1 MNGIYLG
8 QYGDIELQRDSLN
21 SFLGTQLDPSDVNTS
36 LKRFSVKG
44 ASGALMTGDKIE
56 IATVD
61 KSNLEL
67 VSGHAHDDG
76 TWFVYVDPL
85 GGLRLYTTFEASIT
99 GTVSGAVALVAP
111 SAIQQITIKTVNS
124 RFRHIA
130 NITNYEITTSR
141 DSVDLTHLGDQ
152 FKRQYEAGLISGQ
165 GSVQCLWE
173 HNQNKANE
181 ECAVDGEFP
190 FYLAQLVVRLTQG
203 ADFKSRFY
211 IYKDNS
217 NTSNS
222 VWYQADCV
230 VTNVVISVPATEQI
244 TSRIEFITNGE
255 IKLNTGSAPSYLLQ
269 EDAYKILQEDGSP
282 ILLEQQ

>member
-1 MNGIYLG
+1 MKGIYLG

-21 SFLGTQLDPSDVNTS
+21 SFLGTQLDPSDVNTT
-36 LKRFSVKG
+36 LKRFSVNG
-44 ASGALMTGDKIE
+44 ASGALITGDYIDIE
-56 IATVD
+56 TVD

-67 VSGHAHDDG
+67 VTGHNYPDG
-76 TWFVYVDPL
+76 SWFVHVDAL
-85 GGLRLYTTFEASIT
+85 GGLRLYTTFEASISGGVT
-99 GTVSGAVALVAP
+99 GAVALSTP
-111 SAIQQITIKTVNS
+111 STRKDITIKTRNT
-124 RFRHIA
+124 RFRHLA
-130 NITNYEITTSR
+130 NITSFEISTMR
-141 DSVDLTHLGDQ
+141 DSVDLTSLGDQ

-165 GSVQCLWE
+165 GSIECLWE

-244 TSRIEFITNGE
+244 TSRIEFVTNGE

-269 EDAYKILQEDGSP
+269 EDTYKILQEDGSP

>member
-21 SFLGTQLDPSDVNTS
+21 SFLGTQLDPSDVNTT

-44 ASGALMTGDKIE
+44 ASGALITGDYID
-56 IATVD
+56 ISTVD

-67 VSGHAHDDG
+67 VTGHSYPDG
-76 TWFVYVDPL
+76 SWYVHVDAL
-85 GGLRLYTTFEASIT
+85 GGLRLYSTFEASI
-99 GTVSGAVALVAP
+99 SGGVTAAVALSTP
-111 SAIQQITIKTVNS
+111 SSIKEITIKTRNS
-124 RFRHIA
+124 RFRHLA
-130 NITNYEITTSR
+130 NITSFEITTAR

-165 GSVQCLWE
+165 GSVECLWE

-244 TSRIEFITNGE
+244 TSRIEFVTNGE
-255 IKLNTGSAPSYLLQ
+255 IKLNTGAAPSYLLQ
-269 EDAYKILQEDGSP
+269 EDTYKILQENGSP

>member
-44 ASGALMTGDKIE
+44 ASGALITGDFIDIE
-56 IATVD
+56 TVD
-61 KSNLEL
+61 GSTLEL
-67 VSGHAHDDG
+67 VTGHNYPDG
-76 TWFVYVDPL
+76 AWFVHVDPL
-85 GGLRLYTTFEASIT
+85 GGLRLYSTFEASI
-99 GTVSGAVALVAP
+99 SGGVTAALALSSP
-111 SAIQQITIKTVNS
+111 SSSKQIKIKTRNS
-124 RFRHIA
+124 KFKHLA
-130 NITNYEITTSR
+130 NITNFEITTAR

-165 GSVQCLWE
+165 GSVECLWE

-211 IYKDNS
+211 IFKDNS

>member
-1 MNGIYLG
+1 MKGIYLG

-44 ASGALMTGDKIE
+44 ASGALITGDFIDIE
-56 IATVD
+56 TVD

-67 VSGHAHDDG
+67 VTGHNYPDG
-76 TWFVYVDPL
+76 SWFVHVDAL
-85 GGLRLYTTFEASIT
+85 GGLRLYTTFEASISGGVT
-99 GTVSGAVALVAP
+99 GSVALSTP
-111 SAIQQITIKTVNS
+111 STRKDITIKTRNT
-124 RFRHIA
+124 RFRHLA
-130 NITNYEITTSR
+130 NITSFEISTMR
-141 DSVDLTHLGDQ
+141 DSVDLTSLGDQ

-165 GSVQCLWE
+165 GTIECLWE
-173 HNQNKANE
+173 HNQAKVNQ
-181 ECAVDGEFP
+181 ECGDDGEFP

-211 IYKDNS
+211 IYRDNS

-244 TSRIEFITNGE
+244 TSRIEFVTNGE

-269 EDAYKILQEDGSP
+269 EDNYKILQEDGSP

>member
-1 MNGIYLG
+1 MKGIYLG

-21 SFLGTQLDPSDVNTS
+21 SFLGTQLDPSDVNTT

-44 ASGALMTGDKIE
+44 ASGALITGDYIDIE
-56 IATVD
+56 TVD

-67 VSGHAHDDG
+67 VTGHNYPDG
-76 TWFVYVDPL
+76 SWFVHVDAL
-85 GGLRLYTTFEASIT
+85 GGLRLYTTFEASISGGVT
-99 GTVSGAVALVAP
+99 GAVALSTP
-111 SAIQQITIKTVNS
+111 STRKDITIKTRNT
-124 RFRHIA
+124 RFRHLA
-130 NITNYEITTSR
+130 NITSFEISTVR
-141 DSVDLTHLGDQ
+141 DSVDLTSLGDQ

-165 GSVQCLWE
+165 GTIECLWE
-173 HNQNKANE
+173 HNQAKVNQ
-181 ECAVDGEFP
+181 ECGDDGEFP

-244 TSRIEFITNGE
+244 TSRIEFVTNGE

-269 EDAYKILQEDGSP
+269 EDTYKILQEDGSP

>member
-1 MNGIYLG
+1 MKGIYLG

-21 SFLGTQLDPSDVNTS
+21 SFLGTQLDPSDVNTT

-44 ASGALMTGDKIE
+44 ASGALITGDYIDIE
-56 IATVD
+56 TVD

-67 VSGHAHDDG
+67 VTGHNYPDG
-76 TWFVYVDPL
+76 SWFVHVDAL
-85 GGLRLYTTFEASIT
+85 GGLRLYTTFEASISGGVT
-99 GTVSGAVALVAP
+99 GAVALSTP
-111 SAIQQITIKTVNS
+111 STRKDITIKTRNT
-124 RFRHIA
+124 RFRHLA
-130 NITNYEITTSR
+130 NITNFEITTMR
-141 DSVDLTHLGDQ
+141 DSVDLTSLGDQ

-165 GSVQCLWE
+165 GTIECLWE
-173 HNQNKANE
+173 HNQAKVNQ
-181 ECAVDGEFP
+181 ECGDDGEFP

-244 TSRIEFITNGE
+244 TSRIEFVTNGE

-269 EDAYKILQEDGSP
+269 EDTYKILQEDGSP

>member
-1 MNGIYLG
+1 MKGIYLG

-21 SFLGTQLDPSDVNTS
+21 SFLGTQLDPSDVNTT

-44 ASGALMTGDKIE
+44 ASGALITGDYIDIE
-56 IATVD
+56 TVD

-67 VSGHAHDDG
+67 VTGHNYPDG
-76 TWFVYVDPL
+76 SWFVHVDAL
-85 GGLRLYTTFEASIT
+85 GGLRLYTTFEASISGGVT
-99 GTVSGAVALVAP
+99 GAVALSTP
-111 SAIQQITIKTVNS
+111 STRKDITIKTRNT
-124 RFRHIA
+124 RFRHLA
-130 NITNYEITTSR
+130 NITSFEISTMR
-141 DSVDLTHLGDQ
+141 DSVDLTSLGDQ

-165 GSVQCLWE
+165 GTIECLWE
-173 HNQNKANE
+173 HNQAKVNQ
-181 ECAVDGEFP
+181 ECGDDGEFP

-211 IYKDNS
+211 IYRDNS

-244 TSRIEFITNGE
+244 TSRIEFVTNGE

-269 EDAYKILQEDGSP
+269 EDNYKILQEDGSP

>member
-1 MNGIYLG
+1 MKGIYLG

-44 ASGALMTGDKIE
+44 ASGALITGDYIDIE
-56 IATVD
+56 TVD

-67 VSGHAHDDG
+67 VTGHNYPDG
-76 TWFVYVDPL
+76 SWFVHVDAL
-85 GGLRLYTTFEASIT
+85 GGLRLYTTFEASISGGVT
-99 GTVSGAVALVAP
+99 GAVALSTP
-111 SAIQQITIKTVNS
+111 STRKDITIKTRNT
-124 RFRHIA
+124 RFRHLA
-130 NITNYEITTSR
+130 NITSFEITTMR
-141 DSVDLTHLGDQ
+141 DSVDLTSLGDQ

-165 GSVQCLWE
+165 GTIECLWE
-173 HNQNKANE
+173 HNQAKVNQ
-181 ECAVDGEFP
+181 ECGDDGEFP

-244 TSRIEFITNGE
+244 TSRIEFVTNGE

-269 EDAYKILQEDGSP
+269 EDTYKILQEDGSP

>member
-21 SFLGTQLDPSDVNTS
+21 SFLGTQLDPSDVNTA

-44 ASGALMTGDKIE
+44 ASGALITGDYIE

-61 KSNLEL
+61 KSDL
-67 VSGHAHDDG
+67 VLVTGHAYPDG
-76 TWFVYVDPL
+76 SWYVHVDSL
-85 GGLRLYTTFEASIT
+85 GGLRLYSTFEASISGGAT
-99 GTVSGAVALVAP
+99 GAVALSTP
-111 SAIQQITIKTVNS
+111 DSSKEITIKTRNT
-124 RFRHIA
+124 RFRHLA
-130 NITNYEITTSR
+130 NITNFEITTVR
-141 DSVDLTHLGDQ
+141 DSIDLTLLGDQ

-165 GSVQCLWE
+165 GVIECLWE
-173 HNQNKANE
+173 HNQKKSDE

-203 ADFKSRFY
+203 ADFKSRLF

-217 NTSNS
+217 NSSNS
-222 VWYQADCV
+222 VWYEADCIVTSV
-230 VTNVVISVPATEQI
+230 VVSVPATEQI
-244 TSRIEFITNGE
+244 TSRIEFVTNGE
-255 IKLNTGSAPSYLLQ
+255 IKLNTGGTPSYLLQ
-269 EDAYKILQEDGSP
+269 EDNYKILQEDSSP

>member
-21 SFLGTQLDPSDVNTS
+21 SFLGTQLDPSDVNTT
-36 LKRFSVKG
+36 LKRFSVNG
-44 ASGALMTGDKIE
+44 ASGALITGDYID

-67 VSGHAHDDG
+67 VTGHSYPDG
-76 TWFVYVDPL
+76 SWYVHVDAL
-85 GGLRLYTTFEASIT
+85 GGLRLYSTFEASI
-99 GTVSGAVALVAP
+99 SGGVAAAVALSTP
-111 SAIQQITIKTVNS
+111 SSIKEITIKTKNS
-124 RFRHIA
+124 RFRHLA
-130 NITNYEITTSR
+130 NITSFEITTAR
-141 DSVDLTHLGDQ
+141 DSVDLTSLGDQ

-165 GSVQCLWE
+165 GTIECLWE

-244 TSRIEFITNGE
+244 TSRIEFVTNGE

-269 EDAYKILQEDGSP
+269 EDTYKILQEDGSP

>member
-1 MNGIYLG
+1 MKGIYLG

-44 ASGALMTGDKIE
+44 ASGALITGDFIDIE
-56 IATVD
+56 TVD

-67 VSGHAHDDG
+67 VTGHNYPDG
-76 TWFVYVDPL
+76 SWFVHVDAL
-85 GGLRLYTTFEASIT
+85 GGLRLYTTFEASISGGVT
-99 GTVSGAVALVAP
+99 GAVALSTP
-111 SAIQQITIKTVNS
+111 STRKDITIKTRNT
-124 RFRHIA
+124 RFRHLA
-130 NITNYEITTSR
+130 NITSFEISTMR
-141 DSVDLTHLGDQ
+141 DSVDLTSLGDQ

-165 GSVQCLWE
+165 GTIECLWE
-173 HNQNKANE
+173 HNQAKVNQ
-181 ECAVDGEFP
+181 ECGDDGEFP

-211 IYKDNS
+211 IYRDNS

-244 TSRIEFITNGE
+244 TSRIEFVTNGE

-269 EDAYKILQEDGSP
+269 EDNYKILQEDGSP

>member
-21 SFLGTQLDPSDVNTS
+21 SFLGTQLDPSDVNTT

-44 ASGALMTGDKIE
+44 ASGALITGDYIDIE
-56 IATVD
+56 TVD

-67 VSGHAHDDG
+67 VTGHNYPDG
-76 TWFVYVDPL
+76 SWFVHVDAL
-85 GGLRLYTTFEASIT
+85 GGLRLYTTFEASISGGVT
-99 GTVSGAVALVAP
+99 GAVALSTP
-111 SAIQQITIKTVNS
+111 STRKDITIKTRNT
-124 RFRHIA
+124 RFRHLA
-130 NITNYEITTSR
+130 NITSFEISTMR
-141 DSVDLTHLGDQ
+141 DSVDLTSLGDQ

-165 GSVQCLWE
+165 GSIECLWE

-244 TSRIEFITNGE
+244 TSRIEFVTNGE

-269 EDAYKILQEDGSP
+269 EDTYKILQEDGSP

>member
-1 MNGIYLG
+1 MKGIYLG

-21 SFLGTQLDPSDVNTS
+21 SFLGTQLDPSDVNTT

-44 ASGALMTGDKIE
+44 ASGALITGDYIDIE
-56 IATVD
+56 TVD

-67 VSGHAHDDG
+67 VTGHNYPDG
-76 TWFVYVDPL
+76 SWFVHVDAL
-85 GGLRLYTTFEASIT
+85 GGLRLYTTFEASISGGVT
-99 GTVSGAVALVAP
+99 GAVALSTP
-111 SAIQQITIKTVNS
+111 STRKDITIKTRNT
-124 RFRHIA
+124 RFRHLA
-130 NITNYEITTSR
+130 NITSFEISTMR
-141 DSVDLTHLGDQ
+141 DSVDLTSLGDQ

-165 GSVQCLWE
+165 GTIECLWE
-173 HNQNKANE
+173 HNQTKVNQ
-181 ECAVDGEFP
+181 ECGDDGEFP

-244 TSRIEFITNGE
+244 TSRIEFVTNGE

-269 EDAYKILQEDGSP
+269 EDTYKILQEDGSP

>member
-1 MNGIYLG
+1 MKGIYLG

-21 SFLGTQLDPSDVNTS
+21 SFLGTQLDPSDVNTT

-44 ASGALMTGDKIE
+44 ASGALITGDYIDIE
-56 IATVD
+56 TVD

-67 VSGHAHDDG
+67 VTGHNYPDG
-76 TWFVYVDPL
+76 SWFVHVDAL
-85 GGLRLYTTFEASIT
+85 GGLRLYTTFEASISGGVT
-99 GTVSGAVALVAP
+99 GAVALSTP
-111 SAIQQITIKTVNS
+111 STRKDITIKTRNT
-124 RFRHIA
+124 RFRHLA
-130 NITNYEITTSR
+130 NITSFEISTMR
-141 DSVDLTHLGDQ
+141 DSVDLTSLGDQ

-165 GSVQCLWE
+165 GSIECLWE

-244 TSRIEFITNGE
+244 TSRIEFVTNGE

-269 EDAYKILQEDGSP
+269 EDTYKILQEDGSP

>member
-1 MNGIYLG
+1 VKGIYLG

-21 SFLGTQLDPSDVNTS
+21 SFLGTQLDPSDVNTT

-44 ASGALMTGDKIE
+44 ASGALITGDYIDIE
-56 IATVD
+56 TVD

-67 VSGHAHDDG
+67 VTGHNYPDG
-76 TWFVYVDPL
+76 SWFVHVDAL
-85 GGLRLYTTFEASIT
+85 GGLRLYTTFEASISGGVT
-99 GTVSGAVALVAP
+99 GAVALSTP
-111 SAIQQITIKTVNS
+111 STRKDITIKTRNT
-124 RFRHIA
+124 RFRHLA
-130 NITNYEITTSR
+130 NITNFEITTMR
-141 DSVDLTHLGDQ
+141 DSVDLTSLGDQ

-165 GSVQCLWE
+165 GTIECLWE
-173 HNQNKANE
+173 HNQAKVNQ
-181 ECAVDGEFP
+181 ECGDDGEFP

-244 TSRIEFITNGE
+244 TSRIEFVTNGE

-269 EDAYKILQEDGSP
+269 EDTYKILQEDGSP

>member
-1 MNGIYLG
+1 MKGIYLG

-21 SFLGTQLDPSDVNTS
+21 SFLGTQLDPSDVNTT

-44 ASGALMTGDKIE
+44 ASGALITGDYIDIE
-56 IATVD
+56 TVD

-67 VSGHAHDDG
+67 VTGHNYPDG
-76 TWFVYVDPL
+76 SWFVHVDAL
-85 GGLRLYTTFEASIT
+85 GGLRLYTTFEASISGGVT
-99 GTVSGAVALVAP
+99 GAVALSTP
-111 SAIQQITIKTVNS
+111 STRKDITIKTRNT
-124 RFRHIA
+124 RFRHLA
-130 NITNYEITTSR
+130 NITNFEITTMR
-141 DSVDLTHLGDQ
+141 DSVDLTSLGDQ

-165 GSVQCLWE
+165 GTIECLWE
-173 HNQNKANE
+173 HNQAKVNQ
-181 ECAVDGEFP
+181 ECGDDGEFP

-244 TSRIEFITNGE
+244 TSRIEFVTNGE
-255 IKLNTGSAPSYLLQ
+255 IKLNTGATPSYLLQ
-269 EDAYKILQEDGSP
+269 EDTYKILQEDGSP

>member
-21 SFLGTQLDPSDVNTS
+21 SFLGTQLDPSDVNTT
-36 LKRFSVKG
+36 LKRFSVNG
-44 ASGALMTGDKIE
+44 ASGALITGDYIDIE
-56 IATVD
+56 TVD

-67 VSGHAHDDG
+67 VTGHNYPDG
-76 TWFVYVDPL
+76 SWFVHVDAL
-85 GGLRLYTTFEASIT
+85 GGLRLYTTFEASISGGVT
-99 GTVSGAVALVAP
+99 GAVALSTP
-111 SAIQQITIKTVNS
+111 STRKDITIKTRNT
-124 RFRHIA
+124 RFRHLA
-130 NITNYEITTSR
+130 NITSFEISTMR
-141 DSVDLTHLGDQ
+141 DSVDLTSLGDQ

-165 GSVQCLWE
+165 GSIECLWE

-244 TSRIEFITNGE
+244 TSRIEFVTNGE

-269 EDAYKILQEDGSP
+269 EDTYKILQEDGSP

>member
-1 MNGIYLG
+1 MKGIYLG

-21 SFLGTQLDPSDVNTS
+21 SFLGTQLDPSDVNTT

-44 ASGALMTGDKIE
+44 ASGALITGDYIDIE
-56 IATVD
+56 TVD

-67 VSGHAHDDG
+67 VTGHNYPDG
-76 TWFVYVDPL
+76 SWFVHVDAL
-85 GGLRLYTTFEASIT
+85 GGLRLYTTFEASISGGVT
-99 GTVSGAVALVAP
+99 GAVAFSTP
-111 SAIQQITIKTVNS
+111 STIKDITIKTRNT
-124 RFRHIA
+124 RFRHLA
-130 NITNYEITTSR
+130 NITSFEISTMR
-141 DSVDLTHLGDQ
+141 DSVDLTSLGDQ

-165 GSVQCLWE
+165 GSIECLWE

-244 TSRIEFITNGE
+244 TSRIEFVTNGE

-269 EDAYKILQEDGSP
+269 EDTYKILQEDGSP

>member
-1 MNGIYLG
+1 MKGIYLG

-21 SFLGTQLDPSDVNTS
+21 SFLGTQLDPSDVNTT

-44 ASGALMTGDKIE
+44 ASGALITGDYIDIE
-56 IATVD
+56 TVD

-67 VSGHAHDDG
+67 VTGHNYPDG
-76 TWFVYVDPL
+76 SWFVHVDAL
-85 GGLRLYTTFEASIT
+85 GGLRLYTTFEASISGGVT
-99 GTVSGAVALVAP
+99 GAVALSTP
-111 SAIQQITIKTVNS
+111 STRKDITIKTRNT
-124 RFRHIA
+124 RFRHLA
-130 NITNYEITTSR
+130 NITSFEISTMR
-141 DSVDLTHLGDQ
+141 DSVDLTSLGDQ

-165 GSVQCLWE
+165 GTIECLWE
-173 HNQNKANE
+173 HNQAKVNQ
-181 ECAVDGEFP
+181 ECGDDGEFP

-244 TSRIEFITNGE
+244 TSRIEFVTNGE
-255 IKLNTGSAPSYLLQ
+255 IKLNTGATPSYLLQ
-269 EDAYKILQEDGSP
+269 EDTYKILQEDGSP

>member
-21 SFLGTQLDPSDVNTS
+21 SFLGTQLDPSDVNTT

-44 ASGALMTGDKIE
+44 ASGALITGDYID
-56 IATVD
+56 ISTVD

-67 VSGHAHDDG
+67 VTGHSYPDG
-76 TWFVYVDPL
+76 SWYVHVDAL
-85 GGLRLYTTFEASIT
+85 GGLRLYSTFEASI
-99 GTVSGAVALVAP
+99 SGGVAAAVALSTP
-111 SAIQQITIKTVNS
+111 SSIKEITIKTRNS
-124 RFRHIA
+124 RFRHLA
-130 NITNYEITTSR
+130 NITSFEITTAR

-165 GSVQCLWE
+165 GSVECLWE

-244 TSRIEFITNGE
+244 TSRIEFVTNGE

-269 EDAYKILQEDGSP
+269 EDTYKILQEDGSP

>member
-44 ASGALMTGDKIE
+44 ASSALMTGDRIE

-67 VSGHAHDDG
+67 VSGHAHADG

-111 SAIQQITIKTVNS
+111 SAIQEITIKTVNS
-124 RFRHIA
+124 RYRHIA

-165 GSVQCLWE
+165 GTIECLWE
-173 HNQNKANE
+173 HNQAKVNE
-181 ECAVDGEFP
+181 ECGENGEFP
-190 FYLAQLVVRLTQG
+190 FYLAQLVIRLTQG
-203 ADFKSRFY
+203 ADFKSKFF

-217 NTSNS
+217 STSNS
-222 VWYQADCV
+222 VWYEADCII
-230 VTNVVISVPATEQI
+230 TNVVVSVPATEQI
-244 TSRIEFITNGE
+244 TSRIEFVTNGE
-255 IKLNTGSAPSYLLQ
+255 IKLNTGATPSYLLQ
-269 EDAYKILQEDGSP
+269 EDTYKILQEDGSP
-282 ILLEQQ
+282 ILLEQE

>member
-1 MNGIYLG
+1 VKGIYLG

-21 SFLGTQLDPSDVNTS
+21 SFLGTQLDPSDVNTT

-44 ASGALMTGDKIE
+44 ASGALITGDYIDIE
-56 IATVD
+56 TVD

-67 VSGHAHDDG
+67 VTGHNYPDG
-76 TWFVYVDPL
+76 SWFVHVDAL
-85 GGLRLYTTFEASIT
+85 GGLRLYTTFEASISGGVT
-99 GTVSGAVALVAP
+99 GAVALSTP
-111 SAIQQITIKTVNS
+111 STRKDITIKTRNT
-124 RFRHIA
+124 RFRHLA
-130 NITNYEITTSR
+130 NITSFEISTMR
-141 DSVDLTHLGDQ
+141 DSVDLTSLGDQ

-165 GSVQCLWE
+165 GTIECLWE
-173 HNQNKANE
+173 HNQAKVNQ
-181 ECAVDGEFP
+181 ECGDDGEFP

-244 TSRIEFITNGE
+244 TSRIEFVTNGE

-269 EDAYKILQEDGSP
+269 EDTYKILQEDGSP

>member
-1 MNGIYLG
+1 MKGIYLG

-44 ASGALMTGDKIE
+44 ASGALITGDYIDIE
-56 IATVD
+56 TVD

-67 VSGHAHDDG
+67 VTGHNYPDG
-76 TWFVYVDPL
+76 SWFVHVDAL
-85 GGLRLYTTFEASIT
+85 GGLRLYTTFEASISGGVT
-99 GTVSGAVALVAP
+99 GAVALSTP
-111 SAIQQITIKTVNS
+111 STRKDITIKTRNT
-124 RFRHIA
+124 RFRHLA
-130 NITNYEITTSR
+130 NITSFEISTVR
-141 DSVDLTHLGDQ
+141 DSVDLTSLGDQ

-165 GSVQCLWE
+165 GTIECLWE
-173 HNQNKANE
+173 HNQAKVNQ
-181 ECAVDGEFP
+181 ECGDDGEFP

-244 TSRIEFITNGE
+244 TSRIEFVTNGE

-269 EDAYKILQEDGSP
+269 EDTYKILQEDGSP

>member
-21 SFLGTQLDPSDVNTS
+21 SFLGTQLDPSDVNTN

-44 ASGALMTGDKIE
+44 ASGALITGDYID

-67 VSGHAHDDG
+67 VTGHSYPDG
-76 TWFVYVDPL
+76 SWYVHVDAL
-85 GGLRLYTTFEASIT
+85 GGLRLYSTFEASI
-99 GTVSGAVALVAP
+99 SGGVTAAVALSTP
-111 SAIQQITIKTVNS
+111 SSIKEITIKTRNS
-124 RFRHIA
+124 RFRHLA
-130 NITNYEITTSR
+130 NITSFEITTAR
-141 DSVDLTHLGDQ
+141 DSVDLTSLGDQ

-165 GSVQCLWE
+165 GTIECLWE

-255 IKLNTGSAPSYLLQ
+255 IKLNTGSTPSYLLQ
-269 EDAYKILQEDGSP
+269 EDTYKILQEDGSP

>member
-1 MNGIYLG
+1 MKGIYLG

-21 SFLGTQLDPSDVNTS
+21 SFLGTQLDPSDVNTT

-44 ASGALMTGDKIE
+44 ASGALITGDYIDIE
-56 IATVD
+56 TVD

-67 VSGHAHDDG
+67 VTGHNYPDG
-76 TWFVYVDPL
+76 SWFVHVDAL
-85 GGLRLYTTFEASIT
+85 GGLRLYTTFEASISGGVT
-99 GTVSGAVALVAP
+99 GAVALSTP
-111 SAIQQITIKTVNS
+111 STRKDITIKTRNT
-124 RFRHIA
+124 RFRHLA
-130 NITNYEITTSR
+130 NITSFEISTMR
-141 DSVDLTHLGDQ
+141 DSVDLTSLGDQ

-165 GSVQCLWE
+165 GTIECLWE
-173 HNQNKANE
+173 HNQAKVNQ
-181 ECAVDGEFP
+181 ECGDDGEFP

-211 IYKDNS
+211 IYRDNS

-244 TSRIEFITNGE
+244 TSRIEFLTNGE
-255 IKLNTGSAPSYLLQ
+255 IKLNTGSAPNYLLQ
-269 EDAYKILQEDGSP
+269 EDTYKILQEDGSP

>member
-21 SFLGTQLDPSDVNTS
+21 SFLGTQLDPSDVNTT

-44 ASGALMTGDKIE
+44 ASGALITGDYID
-56 IATVD
+56 ISTVD

-67 VSGHAHDDG
+67 VTGHSYPDG
-76 TWFVYVDPL
+76 SWYVHVDAL
-85 GGLRLYTTFEASIT
+85 GGLRLYSTFEASI
-99 GTVSGAVALVAP
+99 SGGVTAAVALSTP
-111 SAIQQITIKTVNS
+111 SSIKEITIKTRNS
-124 RFRHIA
+124 RFRHLA
-130 NITNYEITTSR
+130 NITSFEITTAR

-165 GSVQCLWE
+165 GSVECLWE

-244 TSRIEFITNGE
+244 TSRIEFVTNGE

-269 EDAYKILQEDGSP
+269 EDTYKILQEDGSP

>member
-21 SFLGTQLDPSDVNTS
+21 SFLGTQLDPSDVNTT

-44 ASGALMTGDKIE
+44 ASGALITGDYID

-67 VSGHAHDDG
+67 VTGHSYPDG
-76 TWFVYVDPL
+76 SWYVHVDAL
-85 GGLRLYTTFEASIT
+85 GGLRLYSTFEASI
-99 GTVSGAVALVAP
+99 SGGVAAAVALSTP
-111 SAIQQITIKTVNS
+111 SSIKEITIKTRNS
-124 RFRHIA
+124 RFRHLA
-130 NITNYEITTSR
+130 NITSFEITTAR

-165 GSVQCLWE
+165 GSVECLWE

-269 EDAYKILQEDGSP
+269 EDTYKILQEDGSP

>member
-1 MNGIYLG
+1 MKGIYLG

-21 SFLGTQLDPSDVNTS
+21 SFLGTQLDPSDVNTT

-44 ASGALMTGDKIE
+44 ASGALITGDYIDIE
-56 IATVD
+56 TVD

-67 VSGHAHDDG
+67 VTGHNYPDG
-76 TWFVYVDPL
+76 SWFVHVDAL
-85 GGLRLYTTFEASIT
+85 GGLRLYTTFESSISGGVT
-99 GTVSGAVALVAP
+99 GAVALSTP
-111 SAIQQITIKTVNS
+111 STRKDITIKTRNT
-124 RFRHIA
+124 RFRHLA
-130 NITNYEITTSR
+130 NITSFEISTMR
-141 DSVDLTHLGDQ
+141 DSVDLTSLGDQ

-165 GSVQCLWE
+165 GTIECLWE
-173 HNQNKANE
+173 HNQAKVNQ
-181 ECAVDGEFP
+181 ECGDDGEFP

-230 VTNVVISVPATEQI
+230 VTNVVISVPATEQV
-244 TSRIEFITNGE
+244 TSRIEFVTNGE
-255 IKLNTGSAPSYLLQ
+255 IKLNTGATPSYLLQ
-269 EDAYKILQEDGSP
+269 EDTYKILQEDGSP

>member
-1 MNGIYLG
+1 MKGIYLG

-21 SFLGTQLDPSDVNTS
+21 SFLGTQLDPSDVNTT

-44 ASGALMTGDKIE
+44 ASGALITGDYIDIE
-56 IATVD
+56 TVD

-67 VSGHAHDDG
+67 VTGHNYPDG
-76 TWFVYVDPL
+76 SWFVHVDAL
-85 GGLRLYTTFEASIT
+85 GGLRLYTTFEASISGGAT
-99 GTVSGAVALVAP
+99 GAVALSTP
-111 SAIQQITIKTVNS
+111 STRKDITIKTRNT
-124 RFRHIA
+124 RFRHLA
-130 NITNYEITTSR
+130 NITNFEITTMR
-141 DSVDLTHLGDQ
+141 DSVDLTSLGDQ

-165 GSVQCLWE
+165 GTIECLWE
-173 HNQNKANE
+173 HNQTKVNQ
-181 ECAVDGEFP
+181 ECGDDGEFP

-244 TSRIEFITNGE
+244 TSRIEFVTNGE

-269 EDAYKILQEDGSP
+269 EDTYKILQEDGSP

>member
-1 MNGIYLG
+1 VKGIYLG

-21 SFLGTQLDPSDVNTS
+21 SFLGTQLDPSDVNTT

-44 ASGALMTGDKIE
+44 ASGALITGDYIDIE
-56 IATVD
+56 TVD

-67 VSGHAHDDG
+67 VTGHNYPDG
-76 TWFVYVDPL
+76 SWFVHVDAL
-85 GGLRLYTTFEASIT
+85 GGLRLYTTFESSISGGVT
-99 GTVSGAVALVAP
+99 GAVALSTP
-111 SAIQQITIKTVNS
+111 STRKDITIKTRNT
-124 RFRHIA
+124 RFRHLA
-130 NITNYEITTSR
+130 NITSFEISTMR
-141 DSVDLTHLGDQ
+141 DSVDLTSLGDQ

-165 GSVQCLWE
+165 GTIECLWE
-173 HNQNKANE
+173 HNQAKVNQ
-181 ECAVDGEFP
+181 ECGDDGEFP

-230 VTNVVISVPATEQI
+230 VTNVVISVPATEQV
-244 TSRIEFITNGE
+244 TSRIEFVTNGE
-255 IKLNTGSAPSYLLQ
+255 IKLNTGATPSYLLQ
-269 EDAYKILQEDGSP
+269 EDTYKILQEDGSP

>member
-1 MNGIYLG
+1 VKGIYLG

-44 ASGALMTGDKIE
+44 ASGALITGDYIDIE
-56 IATVD
+56 TVD

-67 VSGHAHDDG
+67 VTGHNYPDG
-76 TWFVYVDPL
+76 SWFVHVDAL
-85 GGLRLYTTFEASIT
+85 GGLRLYTTFEASISGGIT
-99 GTVSGAVALVAP
+99 GAVALSTP
-111 SAIQQITIKTVNS
+111 STKKDITIKTRNT
-124 RFRHIA
+124 RFRHLA
-130 NITNYEITTSR
+130 NITSFEISTMR
-141 DSVDLTHLGDQ
+141 DSVDLTSLGDQ

-165 GSVQCLWE
+165 GTIECLWE
-173 HNQNKANE
+173 HNQAKVNQ
-181 ECAVDGEFP
+181 ECGDDGEFP

-222 VWYQADCV
+222 VWYQSHCV
-230 VTNVVISVPATEQI
+230 VTNVVINVPATEQI
-244 TSRIEFITNGE
+244 TSRIEFVTNGE
-255 IKLNTGSAPSYLLQ
+255 IKLNTGSAPGYLLQ
-269 EDAYKILQEDGSP
+269 EDTYKILQEDGSP

>member
-1 MNGIYLG
+1 MKGIYLG

-21 SFLGTQLDPSDVNTS
+21 SFLGTQLDPSDVNTT

-44 ASGALMTGDKIE
+44 ASGALITGDYIDIE
-56 IATVD
+56 TVD

-67 VSGHAHDDG
+67 VTGHNYPDG
-76 TWFVYVDPL
+76 SWFVHVDAL
-85 GGLRLYTTFEASIT
+85 GGLRLYTTFEASISGGVT
-99 GTVSGAVALVAP
+99 GAVALSTP
-111 SAIQQITIKTVNS
+111 STRKDITIKTRNT
-124 RFRHIA
+124 RFRHLA
-130 NITNYEITTSR
+130 NITSFEISTMR
-141 DSVDLTHLGDQ
+141 DSVDLTSLGDQ

-165 GSVQCLWE
+165 GSIECLWE

-222 VWYQADCV
+222 VWYQSDCV

-244 TSRIEFITNGE
+244 TSRIEFVTNGE

-269 EDAYKILQEDGSP
+269 EDTYKILQEDGSP

>member
-1 MNGIYLG
+1 MKGIYLG

-21 SFLGTQLDPSDVNTS
+21 SFLGTQLDPSDVNTT

-44 ASGALMTGDKIE
+44 ASGALITGDYIDIE
-56 IATVD
+56 TVD

-67 VSGHAHDDG
+67 VTGHNYPDG
-76 TWFVYVDPL
+76 SWFVHVDAL
-85 GGLRLYTTFEASIT
+85 GGLRLYTTFEASISGGVT
-99 GTVSGAVALVAP
+99 GAVALSTP
-111 SAIQQITIKTVNS
+111 STRKDITIKTRNT
-124 RFRHIA
+124 RFRHLA
-130 NITNYEITTSR
+130 NITSFEVSTMR
-141 DSVDLTHLGDQ
+141 DSVDLTSLGDQ

-165 GSVQCLWE
+165 GTIECLWE
-173 HNQNKANE
+173 HNQAKVNQ
-181 ECAVDGEFP
+181 ECGDDGEFP

-230 VTNVVISVPATEQI
+230 VTNVVISVPATEQV
-244 TSRIEFITNGE
+244 TSRIEFVTNGE
-255 IKLNTGSAPSYLLQ
+255 IKLNTGATPSYLLQ
-269 EDAYKILQEDGSP
+269 EDTYKILQEDGSP

>member
-1 MNGIYLG
+1 MKGIYLG

-21 SFLGTQLDPSDVNTS
+21 SFLGTQLDPSDVNTT

-44 ASGALMTGDKIE
+44 ASGALITGDYIDIE
-56 IATVD
+56 TVD

-67 VSGHAHDDG
+67 VTGHNYPDG
-76 TWFVYVDPL
+76 SWFVHVDAL
-85 GGLRLYTTFEASIT
+85 GGLRLYTTFEASISGGVT
-99 GTVSGAVALVAP
+99 GAVALSTP
-111 SAIQQITIKTVNS
+111 STRKDITIKTRNT
-124 RFRHIA
+124 RFRHLA
-130 NITNYEITTSR
+130 NITNFEITTMR
-141 DSVDLTHLGDQ
+141 DSVDLTSLGDQ

-165 GSVQCLWE
+165 GTIECLWE
-173 HNQNKANE
+173 HNQAKVNQ
-181 ECAVDGEFP
+181 ECGDDGEFP

-211 IYKDNS
+211 IYRDNS

-244 TSRIEFITNGE
+244 TSRIEFVTNGE

-269 EDAYKILQEDGSP
+269 EDTYKILQEDGSP

>member
-1 MNGIYLG
+1 MKGIYLG

-21 SFLGTQLDPSDVNTS
+21 SFLGTQLDPSDVNTT

-44 ASGALMTGDKIE
+44 ASGALITGDYIDIE
-56 IATVD
+56 TVD

-67 VSGHAHDDG
+67 VTGHNYPDG
-76 TWFVYVDPL
+76 SWFVHVDAL
-85 GGLRLYTTFEASIT
+85 GGLRLYTTFEASISGGVT
-99 GTVSGAVALVAP
+99 GAVALSTP
-111 SAIQQITIKTVNS
+111 STRKDITIKTRNT
-124 RFRHIA
+124 RFRHLA
-130 NITNYEITTSR
+130 NITSFEISTVR
-141 DSVDLTHLGDQ
+141 DSVDLTSLGDQ

-165 GSVQCLWE
+165 GTIECLWE
-173 HNQNKANE
+173 HNQAKVNQ
-181 ECAVDGEFP
+181 ECGNDGEFP

-244 TSRIEFITNGE
+244 TSRIEFVTNGE

-269 EDAYKILQEDGSP
+269 EDTYKILQEDGSP